1 MMSEKKSED
10 KRPVNERLRDFF
22 QEQKEMIEQEKKKKE
37 TEKPKPPEPDKEAVA
52 KKVGNTVDLPPEQEW
67 ETTESI
73 LASVMIA
80 GSYTIDELDD
90 MMTIDDIVANVR
102 KSYQELRAK
111 SNGKVSCHHVAK
123 KMDDQGVVHCAI
135 CDEITTD

>member
-10 KRPVNERLRDFF
+10 KRPVNEILNDFVRK
-22 QEQKEMIEQEKKKKE
+22 QKEEMEREKKAKTEQKS
-37 TEKPKPPEPDKEAVA
+37 PESDKEAVA
-52 KKVGNTVDLPPEQEW
+52 KKVGNAVDLSPEEEW
-67 ETTESI
+67 ETTENI
-73 LASVMIA
+73 LASMMIA

-90 MMTIDDIVANVR
+90 MVRIDEIIANVR

-111 SNGKVSCHHVAK
+111 SNGKITCHHVAK

-135 CDEITTD
+135 CDEITKD